1 MACLV
6 FRRSLSGSSVRRR
19 TLTARCCA
27 TFLSRWIKTRCGWR
41 FSPEMVNSTEALGVR
56 MGDATISTDGSFNL
70 MRTINTAPT
79 KVIECLATWQTPRWR
94 SHYVEFMNRAY
105 QHYTP
110 LLRIHCWIRSLP
122 FIPSLVCIKLNTP
135 SVWSQKRGF
144 FYTPKSS
151 WFLGGVWYDW
161 GNELL
166 ERMTIQQSKN
176 VESIKMVVFLG
187 KMLSLPDGK
196 FHCSWLVQNHYM
208 GASQIIR
215 SGTRSGTT
223 PVPYPRSIPPF
234 HTPVPYL
241 FEGSVPYLCSI
252 PLVHTSWY
260 IYMIYIHN
268 KYIFEHVQSDFTCV
282 RTYLGAHTYMSANM
296 QEYVYYGQALWLCW
310 QVCACSTY
318 SCYQLC
324 CVMVGVCLAVASW
337 QSKNCLLRYCRSKL
351 PVLSNFDKDVLRG
364 GRAVLEWAVS
374 FQPVPY
380 LFQTRTTHVPPL
392 THFRVN
398 KWQVLTCT

>member
-1 MACLV
+1 
-6 FRRSLSGSSVRRR
+6 
-19 TLTARCCA
+19 
-27 TFLSRWIKTRCGWR
+27 
-41 FSPEMVNSTEALGVR
+41 

-94 SHYVEFMNRAY
+94 SHYVEFMNRTY

-110 LLRIHCWIRSLP
+110 LLHIHCWIRSLP

-161 GNELL
+161 GNELP

-208 GASQIIR
+208 GASQTIR

-252 PLVHTSWY
+252 PLFHTFGPY
-260 IYMIYIHN
+260 VMIYI
-268 KYIFEHVQSDFTCV
+268 YIYIYTYTISIYLNMCSLILHVYAHTWAHIHTWV
-282 RTYLGAHTYMSANM
+282 RTCKNTFTMAKP
-296 QEYVYYGQALWLCW
+296 CD
-310 QVCACSTY
+310 
-318 SCYQLC
+318 
-324 CVMVGVCLAVASW
+324 CVGKSVPAA
-337 QSKNCLLRYCRSKL
+337 
-351 PVLSNFDKDVLRG
+351 PTAATNFV
-364 GRAVLEWAVS
+364 VW
-374 FQPVPY
+374 
-380 LFQTRTTHVPPL
+380 
-392 THFRVN
+392 
-398 KWQVLTCT
+398 W